1 MIWFFVLLMV
11 LVFTGMPMFIAIA
24 GAVLFT
30 LVGFSDMSAV
40 TVVQRMFAGLDKFP
54 LMAIPLFILAANIM
68 SAGGISKR
76 VIALTN
82 SMIGRVPGGM
92 AISVVLSCLFFGA
105 ISGSSPATVVAIG
118 SMMLPAMLK
127 QNYPKN
133 FATGLIGSSASLGV
147 IIPPSITMIV
157 YGAVTGASVGELF
170 IAGLGAGIVFAIIYI
185 AYCYYY
191 GKKYNLVS
199 DEPWSIGQVM
209 FRAKDALL
217 GLGIPVI
224 IIGGIYGGLFTPTES
239 AGVAV
244 IYALVVSMFFYREI
258 NWKQLYQ
265 VLIDSAKMTAT
276 VMIILGAASVLSWYL
291 TVEQVTVTIT
301 EMITETTDSKI
312 MILLFMN
319 IIILIAGMFLDG
331 ASLIVILAP
340 LFYAIGMR
348 YGIDPIHLGVI
359 MTVNSAIGMFTPP
372 FGLNLFVLMGISKDS
387 LLRLSKGMIPFV
399 CISLVVLAIITYIPQ
414 ISLFLP
420 DLVYRK

>member
-11 LVFTGMPMFIAIA
+11 LVFSGMPMFIAIA
-24 GAVLFT
+24 GSVLFT
-30 LVGFSDMSAV
+30 LVGFTDIPAG
-40 TVVQRMFAGLDKFP
+40 TVIQRMFAGLDKFP
-54 LMAIPLFILAANIM
+54 LMAIPLFVLAANIM

-82 SMIGRVPGGM
+82 SMVGRIPGGM

-118 SMMLPAMLK
+118 SMMLPAMMK
-127 QNYPKN
+127 ANYPRT
-133 FATGLIGSSASLGV
+133 FATGLIGSTASLGI

-170 IAGLGAGIVFAIIYI
+170 IAGLGAGIAFAIIFI
-185 AYCYYY
+185 IYCLIY
-191 GKKYNLVS
+191 GKKHNLVS
-199 DEPWSIGQVM
+199 KEPWS
-209 FRAKDALL
+209 FREVLFRTKDAVF

-244 IYALVVSMFFYREI
+244 IYAFIVSMFVYREI
-258 NWKQLYQ
+258 TWKQMYN
-265 VLIDSAKMTAT
+265 VLVDSAKMTAT
-276 VMIILGAASVLSWYL
+276 VMIILAAASVLSWYL
-291 TVEQVTVTIT
+291 TVEQITVQIT
-301 EMITETTDSKI
+301 QSITGMTDSRI
-312 MILLFMN
+312 VILLLMN
-319 IIILIAGMFLDG
+319 VIILIAGMFLDG

-340 LFYAIGMR
+340 LFYTIGLQ

-372 FGLNLFVLMGISKDS
+372 FGLNLFVLMGIAKDN
-387 LLRLSKGMIPFV
+387 LLSLSKGMLPFV
-399 CISLVVLAIITYIPQ
+399 LISLIVLAIITYIPQ
-414 ISLFLP
+414 ISMFLP
-420 DLVYRK
+420 ELIYRS